1 MHFILNKSSKTC
13 LLYIRIDKKGMII
26 LRLIKKSMKSFC
38 VFGKKNAVFT
48 LILDT
53 MGLDIRPFP
62 PFLASASSRASI
74 ASTSMGWCCKK
85 LMTSYN
91 VFPSLGGYH
100 YLRHGGVSEISSRGF
115 SRPPYRKPNISDP
128 PLSNKF
134 VCDRHLKDFPLKNL
148 K

>member
-1 MHFILNKSSKTC
+1 MKSNV
-13 LLYIRIDKKGMII
+13 DKKRG
-26 LRLIKKSMKSFC
+26 LALS
-38 VFGKKNAVFT
+38 VKNAVFT

-115 SRPPYRKPNISDP
+115 SRPPYRKPNFFATPPPYQRNNFLGDP
-128 PLSNKF
+128 P
-134 VCDRHLKDFPLKNL
+134 PLFKQIFSDIFHRINL
-148 K
+148 LVTDI

>member
-1 MHFILNKSSKTC
+1 
-13 LLYIRIDKKGMII
+13 MII
-26 LRLIKKSMKSFC
+26 LRLIKKSMKWFS

-115 SRPPYRKPNISDP
+115 SRPPYRKPNFFATPPPYQRNNFLGDP
-128 PLSNKF
+128 PLFKQIFSDIF
-134 VCDRHLKDFPLKNL
+134 HRINL
-148 K
+148 LVTDI

>member
-1 MHFILNKSSKTC
+1 
-13 LLYIRIDKKGMII
+13 MII
-26 LRLIKKSMKSFC
+26 LRLIKKSMKWFS

-115 SRPPYRKPNISDP
+115 SRPPYRKPNFFATPPIRGTIFWATP
-128 PLSNKF
+128 PLFKQIFSDIF
-134 VCDRHLKDFPLKNL
+134 HRINL
-148 K
+148 LVTDI